1 MKNYNNKTKVYIT
14 LDDGLDFRGIA
25 KAMSEKN
32 YEMNHATVRN
42 VLMSAMFK
50 LIRHITDEIGEEL
63 TDEELIG
70 ILKNQNLHNSLQDVL
85 HAGYAELNSRTANTN
100 EQQQQHSIE

>member
-1 MKNYNNKTKVYIT
+1 MKNTANKVYIT
-14 LDDGLDFRGIA
+14 LDDGKDFRQIA
-25 KAMSEKN
+25 SIMSGLGFN
-32 YEMNHATVRN
+32 CNHATVRN

-85 HAGYAELNSRTANTN
+85 HAGYAEFNSRTTN
-100 EQQQQHSIE
+100 EQQQQQSIE